1 MKKISLIL
9 LLLILA
15 LPGAAFGHGESGEA
29 VTRLQT
35 ALYALGYLDSA
46 PDGHY
51 GKETARATKRLL
63 RHAPDLR
70 EEEIHEAWRTG
81 GLNPV
86 SGELNLG
93 DASEAVL
100 LTQRRLCAL
109 GYLAVVDGRFG
120 EETRRALQL
129 FQGDNGLNTSGTTDP
144 ETRAALFAEH
154 AAPAKYPVLA
164 RGMKGERVQQL
175 QQRLR
180 LLGFMTGD
188 PDGDYG
194 EETAKAV
201 KALERYT
208 GAPHCT
214 GHADQGLQ
222 VLLYGELPLPEAAD
236 GQDTYRIQRRLT
248 VLGYLQADP
257 DGGYGEVTK
266 AALGA
271 FAKNAKVNGEAAAI
285 ERLFRE
291 DAPEAERP
299 YRLVIDLSD
308 QVLYVMRKKGDAEK
322 QAYAMACSTGPEVA
336 PGRYRELTRP
346 GEEWRRMEGL
356 GWVCCPYR
364 LEPGLYLHSVP
375 FDEEGGR
382 ADTAALSGLGN
393 PSSAKGIM
401 LSPENA
407 RFIWERCIPGTPVEI
422 RE

>member
-1 MKKISLIL
+1 MKKLSLVL

-15 LPGAAFGHGESGEA
+15 LPGDAFTHGESGEE
-29 VTRLQT
+29 VIGLQT

-46 PDGHY
+46 PDGYY
-51 GKETARATKRLL
+51 GKETARAAQRLL
-63 RHAPDLR
+63 SHAPGLE
-70 EEEIHEAWRTG
+70 EEEIHSAWRSG
-81 GLNPV
+81 ELNPV
-86 SGELNLG
+86 SGELRVG

-109 GYLAVVDGRFG
+109 GYLAVADGRFG
-120 EETRRALQL
+120 EDTRRALQL
-129 FQGDNGLNTSGTTDP
+129 FQGDNGLNASGTTDP
-144 ETRAALFAEH
+144 DTRAALFTEH
-154 AAPAKYPVLA
+154 AAPAQYPVLV
-164 RGMKGERVQQL
+164 RGMKGEAVQQL

-188 PDGDYG
+188 PDGYYG
-194 EETAKAV
+194 EETVTAV
-201 KALERYT
+201 KALEGYT
-208 GAPHCT
+208 GARRLT
-214 GHADQGLQ
+214 GSADQGLQ
-222 VLLYGELPLPEAAD
+222 ALLYGELPLPEAVD

-248 VLGYLQADP
+248 VLGYLQAEP

-271 FAKNAKVNGEAAAI
+271 FAKNAQVKGETAAI

-308 QVLYVMRKKGDAEK
+308 QVLYVIRKKGDAEK
-322 QAYAMACSTGPEVA
+322 QAYAMACSAGPEVM
-336 PGRYRELTRP
+336 PGSYRELTRP
-346 GEEWRRMEGL
+346 GEEWRRMEEL

-375 FDEEGGR
+375 FDKKGGR
-382 ADTAALSGLGN
+382 ADTAALSGLGS
-393 PSSAKGIM
+393 PSAAKGIM

-407 RFIWERCIPGTPVEI
+407 RFLWERCIPGTPVEI